1 LGGFDSSGRRRPVEV
16 PGTEFVVPADV
27 VIPAV
32 SQECDLSYVSGD
44 LAAILGDRGRT
55 VAVDPRTFATSIPG
69 LFAGGDVTT
78 GPATVIE
85 AIAAGKTAATYIDRY
100 LKGLGVEP
108 RPAEPPQKPEG
119 KPPELE
125 EGEVPRQPQPALPL
139 AERCG
144 NFREVEL
151 GYTVE
156 QAMAEARRCLRCD
169 LET

>member
-1 LGGFDSSGRRRPVEV
+1 
-16 PGTEFVVPADV
+16 V

-32 SQECDLSYVSGD
+32 SQECDLSYVQGENT
-44 LAAILGDRGRT
+44 AALGGRGRT
-55 VAVDPRTFATSIPG
+55 IAVDPRTFATSLPG

-85 AIAAGKTAATYIDRY
+85 AIAAGRKAATTIDRY

-108 RPAEPPQKPEG
+108 RPAEPPQKPAG
-119 KPPELE
+119 NPPELE
-125 EGEVPRQPQPALPL
+125 DGEVPRQPQPARPL
-139 AERCG
+139 ADRRC

-156 QAMAEARRCLRCD
+156 QAVAEARRCLRCD
-169 LET
+169 LEA